1 MDNNSIILLRGRID
15 RIERVFRLV
24 MDLDLDGAVVI
35 CSTPS
40 GSRLASS
47 LPKIGLASKA
57 MGISETGKFVM
68 LEIDFEPQAKDM
80 LIAIA
85 SGCTAVVSPHMGG
98 SVHSKIEN
106 LGREIR
112 GWMRDIGVDRI
123 DRIGRRNLRADDYDT
138 AAISGLRLVG
148 YERPLKM
155 WLELG

>member
-1 MDNNSIILLRGRID
+1 MF
-15 RIERVFRLV
+15 IEEDYFIPTRA
-24 MDLDLDGAVVI
+24 GQ
-35 CSTPS
+35 S
-40 GSRLASS
+40 
-47 LPKIGLASKA
+47 
-57 MGISETGKFVM
+57 
-68 LEIDFEPQAKDM
+68 
-80 LIAIA
+80 
-85 SGCTAVVSPHMGG
+85 
-98 SVHSKIEN
+98 SKIEN